1 MFIRKSKHDAIVA
14 KADALIDATAAHVAD
29 EEFRAVASLP
39 LKVAL
44 AVKRLGE
51 ARNNAFRHRQ
61 RVLTLEAKLEE
72 TKVDAA
78 ELAHWRQYG
87 QLRCPKT
94 GRLIPKREAAE
105 RKGEG
110 N

>member
-1 MFIRKSKHDAIVA
+1 MFISKKKHEAIVKGLSA
-14 KADALIDATAAHVAD
+14 DIRALEQTAMHFKRQRNEVRADA
-29 EEFRAVASLP
+29 
-39 LKVAL
+39 AL
-44 AVKRLGE
+44 
-51 ARNNAFRHRQ
+51 
-61 RVLTLEAKLEE
+61 
-72 TKVDAA
+72 DAA

-87 QLRCPKT
+87 QLRDPKT